1 MGAKLATLSGWEW
14 VAYVFDSTVN
24 NNNQFWACVSSYVE
38 KSRCSFHLSVLCF
51 PVIQHEQQ
59 FERIWLAGFTCLLH
73 EKACVSFQPSLVGRE
88 ELASGW
94 EFSNDQIVEKIS
106 GNKDCH
112 HFHSLSPVNQPIK
125 VGLHHA

>member
-1 MGAKLATLSGWEW
+1 MSNSLKGFG
-14 VAYVFDSTVN
+14 
-24 NNNQFWACVSSYVE
+24 
-38 KSRCSFHLSVLCF
+38 
-51 PVIQHEQQ
+51 
-59 FERIWLAGFTCLLH
+59 WLASCVL
-73 EKACVSFQPSLVGRE
+73 EKACVSLQPSLVGRE